1 MPGIS
6 EYIKKLHL
14 LPLTCVAGNAQ
25 QNGGKVP
32 IPLNKVQIRNPM
44 ASVKKEKYLFEV
56 WYGDT
61 FP

>member
-1 MPGIS
+1 MHNKMVENYP
-6 EYIKKLHL
+6 
-14 LPLTCVAGNAQ
+14 
-25 QNGGKVP
+25 
-32 IPLNKVQIRNPM
+32 NKVQIRNPM

>member
-1 MPGIS
+1 MS

-32 IPLNKVQIRNPM
+32 K
-44 ASVKKEKYLFEV
+44 
-56 WYGDT
+56 
-61 FP
+61 

>member
-32 IPLNKVQIRNPM
+32 IANKVQIRNPM
-44 ASVKKEKYLFEV
+44 VSVKKETYLFAV